1 MSLQSI
7 GSFSGGESIMAEI
20 KAISGW
26 CIEARRK
33 RDGITQEKLASA
45 VGIAVRWLREIEG
58 GNPKSSIEDHLRC
71 ACGLGLSPG
80 YLMIPMLFLGRQ
92 IRFPRELLLDHLDEM
107 EQRCIDSV
115 ANFSLDDLARRL
127 RPAGRGNA

>member
-1 MSLQSI
+1 
-7 GSFSGGESIMAEI
+7 MAEV

-33 RDGITQEKLASA
+33 RDGITQEKLAST

-71 ACGLGLSPG
+71 AWGLGLSPG
-80 YLMIPMLFLGRQ
+80 YLTIPMLFLGHR
-92 IRFPRELLLDHLDEM
+92 IRFPRELLLDHVEEM
-107 EQRCIDSV
+107 EQRCIDSL
-115 ANFSLDDLARRL
+115 ATFSLDNLARRL
-127 RPAGRGNA
+127 KPAGTGGA

>member
-1 MSLQSI
+1 
-7 GSFSGGESIMAEI
+7 MAEI
-20 KAISGW
+20 KVISGW

-33 RDGITQEKLASA
+33 RDGITQEQLASQ

-80 YLMIPMLFLGRQ
+80 YLMIPMLFLRHR

-107 EQRCIDSV
+107 EQRCIESIS
-115 ANFSLDDLARRL
+115 AFSLDNLARSL
-127 RPAGRGNA
+127 RPVGSGGIV